1 MAGAGGG
8 RWGWG
13 MGSLRPLDIPLTGL
27 LAPLGIMAGSVRYW
41 PQGKFKAKAA
51 FPLSNIL
58 AGGKCSP
65 PKVTWG
71 LRLGHRGRIQKS
83 WWE

>member
-13 MGSLRPLDIPLTGL
+13 MGSLRPLDTPLTGL

-51 FPLSNIL
+51 LPVL
-58 AGGKCSP
+58 
-65 PKVTWG
+65 VTSW
-71 LRLGHRGRIQKS
+71 LGTNAPHQR
-83 WWE
+83 